1 MLIKSIPFK
10 NVYMKI
16 EATDLKKITVP
27 SLPTGFHYRFF
38 QPGDEHHWA
47 RIETAVGEFETA
59 ADALHY
65 FTQAYLI
72 NAPALQQRLVF
83 VVNQAEQPVA
93 TANAYY
99 IDTPQYGHQEALQWV
114 SVHPDYQKLGLGK
127 AVVAKALSLFPK
139 LAPELPVMLHTQTW
153 SYPAILLYHRLG
165 FYIAKTE
172 HLASNSYRNGGVQFV
187 DHPSD
192 FEAAKAVLATVLTPA
207 QLTKLYANAR

>member
-16 EATDLKKITVP
+16 EAATLRKITVP
-27 SLPTGFHYRFF
+27 TLPKGFQYRFF
-38 QPGDEHHWA
+38 QPGDEQAWA
-47 RIETAVGEFETA
+47 RIETAVGEFASE
-59 ADALHY
+59 ADALRY
-65 FTQAYLI
+65 FTLAYLT
-72 NAPALQQRLVF
+72 NVPALQQRLVF
-83 VVNQAEQPVA
+83 IVNDAAEPVA

-127 AVVAKALSLFPK
+127 AVVKKALSLFPK
-139 LAPELPVMLHTQTW
+139 LAPNTSVMLHTQTW
-153 SYPAILLYHRLG
+153 SYPAILLYHQLG

-172 HLASNSYRNGGVQFV
+172 HLASNSYRQGGLKYV

-192 FEAAKAVLATVLTPA
+192 FEAAQAVLATVLTPA
-207 QLTKLYANAR
+207 QMTTLYANAK

>member
-16 EATDLKKITVP
+16 EAADLKKISVP
-27 SLPTGFHYRFF
+27 TLPTGFRYRFF
-38 QPGDEHHWA
+38 QPGDEQHWA
-47 RIETAVGEFETA
+47 QIETAVGEFETE
-59 ADALHY
+59 ADALRY

-72 NAPALQQRLVF
+72 NVPALQQRLVF
-83 VVNQAEQPVA
+83 VVNGEDQPVA
-93 TANAYY
+93 TANAYF

-114 SVHPDYQKLGLGK
+114 SVRPDYQKLGLGK
-127 AVVAKALSLFPK
+127 AVVSKALALFPT
-139 LAPELPVMLHTQTW
+139 LAPDSPVMLHTQTW

-172 HLASNSYRNGGVQFV
+172 HLASHSYRNGGVQFV

-192 FEAAKAVLATVLTPA
+192 FEAAKAVLAQVLTPE
-207 QLTKLYANAR
+207 QLTALYANAR